1 MDEALQRPPNGR
13 HEPVPGARL
22 RVAIADDHYLVR
34 EGTRHALEDGDL
46 EVVASVGTAVELEAA
61 VATLRP
67 DVVVTDIRMPPT
79 HRTEGIDAAH
89 RIRAAYPSVG
99 VVVLSQYAEATY
111 AVELLGEGTAG
122 LAYLLKDRVGDPRQL
137 VHAVR
142 EVARGGSV
150 VDPDVVGML
159 VTANAQRHR
168 SPVALLTEREREV
181 LACMAQGRTNAA
193 IAAELAL
200 SESSIE
206 KYATAIFAKLGLQDE
221 PQTHRRVAA
230 VLTYLRDAG
239 RAQPL

>member
-1 MDEALQRPPNGR
+1 MDEGLI
-13 HEPVPGARL
+13 GAMGERLSGVRL

-46 EVVASVGTAVELEAA
+46 QVVASVGTALELERA
-61 VATLRP
+61 VASLQP
-67 DVVVTDIRMPPT
+67 DVIVTDIRMPPT

-89 RIRAAYPSVG
+89 RIRSDHPEIG

-111 AVELLGEGTAG
+111 ALELFAEGTAG

-137 VHAVR
+137 LHAVH
-142 EVARGGSV
+142 EVSRGGSV
-150 VDPDVVGML
+150 VDPDVVAML
-159 VTANAQRHR
+159 VSANARAR
-168 SPVALLTEREREV
+168 SPVSLLTDREREV
-181 LACMAQGRTNAA
+181 LAAMAQGRTNAA
-193 IAAELAL
+193 IADQLVL
-200 SESSIE
+200 SASSIE

>member
-1 MDEALQRPPNGR
+1 MDEGLIGSMGERLSG
-13 HEPVPGARL
+13 VRL

-46 EVVASVGTAVELEAA
+46 QVVASVGTALELERA
-61 VATLRP
+61 VASLQP
-67 DVVVTDIRMPPT
+67 DVIVTDIRMPPT

-89 RIRAAYPSVG
+89 RIRSDHPEIG

-111 AVELLGEGTAG
+111 ALELFAEGTAG

-137 VHAVR
+137 LHAVH
-142 EVARGGSV
+142 EVSRGGSV
-150 VDPDVVGML
+150 VDPDVVAML
-159 VTANAQRHR
+159 VSANARAR
-168 SPVALLTEREREV
+168 SPVSLLTDREREV
-181 LACMAQGRTNAA
+181 LAAMAQGRTNAA
-193 IAAELAL
+193 IADQLVL
-200 SESSIE
+200 SASSIE

>member
-1 MDEALQRPPNGR
+1 MGDDTRPAVVHRDPA
-13 HEPVPGARL
+13 PGARL

-46 EVVASVGTAVELEAA
+46 EVVASVGTAIELEAA
-61 VATLRP
+61 VAALEP
-67 DVVVTDIRMPPT
+67 DAVVTDIRMPPT
-79 HRTEGIDAAH
+79 HRTEGIEAAL
-89 RIRAAYPSVG
+89 RIRGTYARIG

-111 AVELLGEGTAG
+111 AVELLGAGTAG

-150 VDPDVVGML
+150 VDPDVVTML
-159 VTANAQRHR
+159 VAANVQRQR
-168 SPVALLTEREREV
+168 SPVALLTDRERQV
-181 LACMAQGRTNAA
+181 LACVAQGRTNAA
-193 IAAELAL
+193 IAEELAL

-206 KYATAIFAKLGLQDE
+206 KHATAIFSKLGLQDE

-239 RAQPL
+239 RAHPL

>member
-1 MDEALQRPPNGR
+1 MGDTERTHAEDAAAL
-13 HEPVPGARL
+13 ASRL

-34 EGTRHALEDGDL
+34 EGTRHALEDGGL
-46 EVVASVGTAVELEAA
+46 EVVATVGSAVELEAA
-61 VATLRP
+61 VASLHP

-89 RIRAAYPSVG
+89 RIRTAHPSIG

-111 AVELLGEGTAG
+111 AVELLGAGTAG

-137 VHAVR
+137 VAAVR

-150 VDPDVVGML
+150 VDPDVVSML
-159 VTANAQRHR
+159 VASNIQRRR
-168 SPVALLTEREREV
+168 SPVAMLTAREREV
-181 LACMAQGRTNAA
+181 LAWMAQGRTNAA
-193 IAAELAL
+193 IADELAL

-206 KYATAIFAKLGLQDE
+206 KHATAIFAKLGLQDE
-221 PQTHRRVAA
+221 PKTHRRVAA
-230 VLTYLRDAG
+230 VLTYLRDAS